1 MPKNSEQLKQE
12 YIQSLDSFIAQNPK
26 HKNLDT
32 AKFRDF
38 LIGLVEHESSFN
50 PTARQGSYFG
60 WYQTDKKDSD
70 PYKQHL
76 NAFEHLSSLFD
87 NTITKA
93 DIDQA
98 RSKGI
103 GDAALMLKYW
113 NQGNRVNNYIWNG
126 KDSADGLGTKIS
138 KYGNDLTM
146 PLDIYSD
153 AMDNLTGD
161 YVIKKGDNWFNLQ
174 KRVRMPGRNYA
185 TGGKDLW
192 NKYNNGVP
200 FGVLKIGKKYTFEDY
215 GTQHR
220 PLPDELMKAWQ
231 RNPIDATRTY
241 GGVLDYLGP
250 RQVSRIQRHQQG
262 GLVYTPFTPDKKQ
275 IINEP
280 EENFDS
286 VLKFVS
292 SQTPSYPVESVKVY
306 QPETSKTEQVAQ
318 KQVTQ
323 PVEQPTVEQTPIIDS
338 DWSDRELSVLNGD
351 GSNKDKRKVSMKYLQ
366 EQLDLTKDQAA
377 ALVGIWQAESG
388 FNLNAEN
395 KAEKAGKNSSVKSNQ
410 YGIGIGQWTNTR
422 HDDFVNFTKDDYSLK
437 SQLDFAINEIKT
449 KYSDFL
455 NNLRSANNTKDA
467 TAYAYAQ
474 YVAANE
480 RNIKDIT
487 DLYARVNKI
496 VNRYRKKHL
505 ELYGKASNGFE
516 QRLKFALENLNI

>member
-1 MPKNSEQLKQE
+1 MPTPNWFKRFIGIETEEDQRNNLTDAILHDAELRERLQSNYPREEPLVQEHPLMNAVLMISQPGTVLEKAIAPSVYRGMMSGLANGEGSNALLNGAGGFKTMKSFEELGSIRNALARSTTGEVHPTKSGKAAFTVTKEQEGPKRYVKTASTKPRKQYE
-12 YIQSLDSFIAQNPK
+12 APK
-26 HKNLDT
+26 ATVPGEGEFT
-32 AKFRDF
+32 AKEILSGDPNAYMNA
-38 LIGLVEHESSFN
+38 LISV
-50 PTARQGSYFG
+50 
-60 WYQTDKKDSD
+60 
-70 PYKQHL
+70 
-76 NAFEHLSSLFD
+76 
-87 NTITKA
+87 
-93 DIDQA
+93 
-98 RSKGI
+98 
-103 GDAALMLKYW
+103 
-113 NQGNRVNNYIWNG
+113 
-126 KDSADGLGTKIS
+126 
-138 KYGNDLTM
+138 
-146 PLDIYSD
+146 
-153 AMDNLTGD
+153 
-161 YVIKKGDNWFNLQ
+161 
-174 KRVRMPGRNYA
+174 
-185 TGGKDLW
+185 
-192 NKYNNGVP
+192 
-200 FGVLKIGKKYTFEDY
+200 
-215 GTQHR
+215 
-220 PLPDELMKAWQ
+220 
-231 RNPIDATRTY
+231 
-241 GGVLDYLGP
+241 
-250 RQVSRIQRHQQG
+250 QRHQQG

-351 GSNKDKRKVSMKYLQ
+351 GSNKDKRKVSMRYLQ